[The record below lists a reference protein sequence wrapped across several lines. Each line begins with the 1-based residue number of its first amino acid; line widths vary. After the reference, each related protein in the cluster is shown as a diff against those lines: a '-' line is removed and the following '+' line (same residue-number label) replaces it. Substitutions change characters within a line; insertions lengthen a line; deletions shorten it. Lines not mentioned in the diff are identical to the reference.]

1 MTKKR
6 AEKFLDAVENICKVC
21 EIPTLEEYGVDREKF
36 FASVDKMADD
46 ALASGSPGNTIKDVT
61 KDDVLKIY
69 DALWK

>member
-1 MTKKR
+1 MELTGK
-6 AEKFLDAVENICKVC
+6 
-21 EIPTLEEYGVDREKF
+21 KF